1 MNHDIIRY
9 PFQINN
15 QYTVT
20 NTNKNGKNVVLYVNF
35 QKVVIQYVNF
45 AIGQIKHDK
54 NVDRHLTQIKML
66 TRPKSP
72 RR

>member
-1 MNHDIIRY
+1 MICFGKFKHG
-9 PFQINN
+9 FLF
-15 QYTVT
+15 
-20 NTNKNGKNVVLYVNF
+20 GKNVVLYVNF
-35 QKVVIQYVNF
+35 QKVAIQYVNF
-45 AIGQIKHDK
+45 EVGQIKHDK